1 MSTTADVQQGPY
13 EGGPIEGH
21 PEGALARVTAATT
34 LRAVGL
40 VRTGEVVDLGA
51 TLSRDMPR
59 GRGDDTFAPFQ
70 VLRHRTSGDIG
81 RGEDWAGT
89 SFSTELVMGTPHV
102 GTHFDAFCHVQHEG
116 RVYGGATAAQ
126 AEGDFGWRAQAM
138 ERVRPVMTRG
148 VFLDIAGDRG
158 VARLPDHDEIPLGEV
173 RAAVE
178 RRGLTIEPGD
188 AVLIRTGK
196 MRQYDDPEAFV
207 AGQPGLGVDAAIWLY
222 DRGMAVLGADN
233 TSVEP
238 QPVRDW
244 RRNLHVELLY
254 RRGVHLL
261 EWVDLEPLVPTGA
274 TTFLFACLPL
284 KIRGATGSWVRPV
297 AVL

>member
-1 MSTTADVQQGPY
+1 MSTTSGAPAGQY
-13 EGGPIEGH
+13 EGGPIDDH
-21 PEGALARVTAATT
+21 PEGALARLTPAVTLHA
-34 LRAVGL
+34 LGL
-40 VRTGEVVDLGA
+40 VRTGEVVDLGS

-70 VLRHRTSGDIG
+70 VLRHRTSRDIV
-81 RGEDWAGT
+81 RGEEMAGA

-102 GTHFDAFCHVQHEG
+102 GTHLDAFCHVQYDG
-116 RVYGGATAAQ
+116 RVYGGATAGD

-138 ERVRPVMTRG
+138 EGIKPILTRG
-148 VFLDIAGDRG
+148 VLLDIAGDRG
-158 VARLPDHDEIPLGEV
+158 VERLPDFDEIPLAEV
-173 RAAVE
+173 QAALT
-178 RRGLTIEPGD
+178 RRGLTVEPGD

-196 MRQYDDPEAFV
+196 MRQYDDPATFV

-222 DRGMAVLGADN
+222 DQGMSVLGADN

-238 QPVRDW
+238 QPVPDW
-244 RRNLHVELLY
+244 RRNLHVEMLY

-261 EWVDLEPLVPTGA
+261 EWVNLEPLVPTGA